1 VKFWDASAVVPLV
14 VAEDETDHCR
24 RLLDEDVQVV
34 VWFLSVVEIIS
45 ALTRR
50 RRDSTLTPGDFR
62 KAKEQL
68 LFLEKFWS
76 EVISVDRV
84 RERARRLLESHPLRA
99 ADALQLAA
107 ALIASEEQP
116 KDLPFVT
123 LDYRLALA
131 AESEGFMVLGID
143 VAT

>member
-24 RLLDEDVQVV
+24 KLLDEDVQVV

-62 KAKEQL
+62 KVCL
-68 LFLEKFWS
+68 SL
-76 EVISVDRV
+76 SV
-84 RERARRLLESHPLRA
+84 H
-99 ADALQLAA
+99 
-107 ALIASEEQP
+107 
-116 KDLPFVT
+116 
-123 LDYRLALA
+123 
-131 AESEGFMVLGID
+131 G
-143 VAT
+143 